1 MEAEAMITTVR
12 SRSFLYLG
20 LISVTLAGGLSS
32 CSKPEPKSSIVQA
45 LEQAG
50 AGPISSE
57 TSDTAIRDW
66 LHKHPKTAESL
77 DAQCKPIRQGAPAA
91 WADSTEGR
99 VCRLSRAVA
108 ATAFQP
114 VEGDHQTFSSGWK

>member
-1 MEAEAMITTVR
+1 MKVEMTRIPFR
-12 SRSFLYLG
+12 SRTFVYLG
-20 LISVTLAGGLSS
+20 VFPAALLILLSS
-32 CSKPEPKSSIVQA
+32 CSKPETKSAIVQG

-50 AGPISSE
+50 AGPVSSE
-57 TSDTAIRDW
+57 TSDGAIRDW
-66 LHKHPKTAESL
+66 LHKHPKTAESI
-77 DAQCKPIRQGAPAA
+77 DGQCKPVRQNAPAA

-99 VCRLSRAVA
+99 VCKAARSVA

>member
-1 MEAEAMITTVR
+1 MMTRLPFR
-12 SRSFLYLG
+12 SRVLACLG
-20 LISVTLAGGLSS
+20 FVPVALVISLSS
-32 CSKPEPKSSIVQA
+32 CAKQEPKSAIVQG

-50 AGPISSE
+50 AGPVSFE
-57 TSDTAIRDW
+57 TSDAAIRDW
-66 LHKHPKTAESL
+66 LHKHPKTAESI
-77 DAQCKPIRQGAPAA
+77 DAQCKPVRQNATAA

-99 VCRLSRAVA
+99 VCKAARSVA